1 MLHYFLSL
9 IVTFYLS
16 IANFVARTYCSC
28 YALYSFC
35 KQRFKEEM
43 GGWKRCNASKKKAG
57 HQAQNKRCSKSNW
70 RARGKLKYPE
80 SKPIHAYDH
89 KGKFSERGVQL
100 SGSLE
105 SSQNQ
110 SVTFQN
116 GQRTFR
122 EPTWKLLENR
132 KAFKDRRKAL
142 RTSRKAFL
150 GKLANFQRKQES
162 PHNQMAR
169 TSWKV
174 LRVVNRLWG

>member
-1 MLHYFLSL
+1 MRCIHSVNKDLKKKWVNGSD
-9 IVTFYLS
+9 VTL
-16 IANFVARTYCSC
+16 
-28 YALYSFC
+28 
-35 KQRFKEEM
+35 
-43 GGWKRCNASKKKAG
+43 KKKAG
-57 HQAQNKRCSKSNW
+57 HQAQNKRCSKSNR

-122 EPTWKLLENR
+122 EPT
-132 KAFKDRRKAL
+132 
-142 RTSRKAFL
+142 
-150 GKLANFQRKQES
+150 
-162 PHNQMAR
+162 
-169 TSWKV
+169 
-174 LRVVNRLWG
+174 

>member
-89 KGKFSERGVQL
+89 KGKFSERAVQL
-100 SGSLE
+100 SGILE

-122 EPTWKLLENR
+122 EPNMKTLE
-132 KAFKDRRKAL
+132 KQK
-142 RTSRKAFL
+142 S
-150 GKLANFQRKQES
+150 FQRQTVSSQGKQES
-162 PHNQMAR
+162 FF
-169 TSWKV
+169 K
-174 LRVVNRLWG
+174 